1 MARDRQRAKQRR
13 RRQDGGGAAAR
24 SAARTKKAR
33 DVGLDDASVDDAGL
47 GDPTPASEPLDST
60 PASEPLDSPP
70 ASEPLDGTPVPDPLE
85 HASADVDQA
94 KLAEQGAV
102 PPEIGD
108 ADNEYDGGYDDF
120 DDLDRAPDEAE
131 DDAVVSADPD
141 AHERPARK
149 QRGRVLTFLR
159 HCVEELRRVQWP
171 NRRQVGQATAVV
183 LGFVVLAGGYLGLLD
198 ALWKPIIDAIL

>member
-13 RRQDGGGAAAR
+13 RRQEGGGAAAR

-33 DVGLDDASVDDAGL
+33 DVGLDDATVDDAGL
-47 GDPTPASEPLDST
+47 GDRPRTRHPARVRPPTARPRPTRST
-60 PASEPLDSPP
+60 TPRPTSTRPSSPR
-70 ASEPLDGTPVPDPLE
+70 
-85 HASADVDQA
+85 
-94 KLAEQGAV
+94 QGAV
-102 PPEIGD
+102 PPEVGD

-120 DDLDRAPDEAE
+120 DDADRAPDEAE
-131 DDAVVSADPD
+131 EDAAVVSADPD
-141 AHERPARK
+141 VARAPARK

-159 HCVEELRRVQWP
+159 HCVDELRRVQWP

>member
-13 RRQDGGGAAAR
+13 RRQEGGGAAAR

-33 DVGLDDASVDDAGL
+33 DVGLDDATVDDAGL
-47 GDPTPASEPLDST
+47 GEATPAPET
-60 PASEPLDSPP
+60 PAPERDSR
-70 ASEPLDGTPVPDPLE
+70 LTDGTPAPDPLD

-94 KLAEQGAV
+94 RLAEQGAV
-102 PPEIGD
+102 PPEVGD
-108 ADNEYDGGYDDF
+108 ADNEYEGAYDDF
-120 DDLDRAPDEAE
+120 DDADRAPDEAE
-131 DDAVVSADPD
+131 DDAAVVSADPD
-141 AHERPARK
+141 AHERPSRK

-159 HCVEELRRVQWP
+159 HCADELRRVQWP

>member
-13 RRQDGGGAAAR
+13 RRQQEGGGAASR
-24 SAARTKKAR
+24 SAARTRKAR
-33 DVGLDDASVDDAGL
+33 DVGLDDATVDDAGL
-47 GDPTPASEPLDST
+47 GETAPAPEPDSD
-60 PASEPLDSPP
+60 LR
-70 ASEPLDGTPVPDPLE
+70 DGTPAPDPLE

-94 KLAEQGAV
+94 KLAEAGAV
-102 PPEIGD
+102 PPEVGD
-108 ADNEYDGGYDDF
+108 ADSEYDGGYDDF
-120 DDLDRAPDEAE
+120 DDVDRAPDEAE
-131 DDAVVSADPD
+131 EDAAVVSADPD
-141 AHERPARK
+141 VHERPRK

-159 HCVEELRRVQWP
+159 HCADELRRVQWP

>member
-13 RRQDGGGAAAR
+13 RRQDGGAAAR
-24 SAARTKKAR
+24 SAARTRKAR
-33 DVGLDDASVDDAGL
+33 DVGLDDATVEDSGL
-47 GDPTPASEPLDST
+47 GG
-60 PASEPLDSPP
+60 
-70 ASEPLDGTPVPDPLE
+70 GTPVPDPLE

-94 KLAEQGAV
+94 KLAEAGAV
-102 PPEIGD
+102 PPEVGD
-108 ADNEYDGGYDDF
+108 ADSEYDGGYDAF
-120 DDLDRAPDEAE
+120 DDADRAPDEAE
-131 DDAVVSADPD
+131 EDAAVVSADPD
-141 AHERPARK
+141 VHERPRK

-159 HCVEELRRVQWP
+159 HSADELRRVQWP